1 LQRYLISIAI
11 VFAVGSCTRSAP
23 SPVPNPIHPIAVV
36 ARFDPIILPRRLP
49 DMSTVST
56 LAGSGSSGISDGPAS
71 RAQFIEPTGLA
82 ADRSGVVYVCDRY
95 GQRIRRVARD
105 GTVTTI
111 AGGGEPFAPGLAV
124 APGYVD
130 GPVAIARFNRPTGIA
145 VASDGTLLIAD
156 EGNHV
161 IRMIRN
167 GVVSTYAGIQ
177 AEVGHK
183 DGSRREAT
191 FAAPTSLTLD
201 RFGNLYVA
209 DYPILRKIAPTGIV
223 NTILTPS
230 PVVSLASTID
240 DGNRTVIIAL
250 KDLFILIDAR
260 TEKLQQQVILRGT
273 ESLEIPGD
281 VGRVAAY
288 DSHTL
293 VYTDTSAQVVRFRTL
308 LNADDYTRP
317 IAGTALQRGYSRGG
331 GYRDG
336 PGAIAEFSNPTGIA
350 ILPSGSIVVS
360 DTGNRRIRLLSPVNV
375 ESAGK
380 EAQLQTELPDE
391 PPAANEFRIVLLG
404 DSYVWTNV
412 GWHESVGGL
421 VADALAKHTQN
432 CGKHVTVYVVRR
444 PGLLP
449 APGFEYIDEVLSSGI
464 ASMVIYQLPQG
475 GNAGYQIRG
484 MIQKSAEALGEVG
497 TKFMVTSFP
506 ESWDIP
512 SESEFYRDS
521 HHDVAD
527 LDRAYQWPKR
537 QEFNAAIKSSGVD
550 AVNGWPTILRVAA
563 SANHPNI
570 YETGDIHFTPYGNR
584 LVADQLIEHLEAEK
598 PWGACPK

>member
-1 LQRYLISIAI
+1 MLAF
-11 VFAVGSCTRSAP
+11 VSCARPAP
-23 SPVPNPIHPIAVV
+23 QSLPNPLHPIATV
-36 ARFDPIILPRRLP
+36 ARFNPIVLSRRLP

-56 LAGSGSSGISDGPAS
+56 LAGSGSSGTADGPAG
-71 RAQFIEPTGLA
+71 RAQFVEPMGLA
-82 ADRSGVVYVCDRY
+82 ADRAGIVYVCDRY
-95 GQRIRRVARD
+95 GQRIRRIGRD

-130 GPVAIARFNRPTGIA
+130 GPGAIARFNRPTGIA
-145 VASDGTLLIAD
+145 VASDGTLFIAD

-161 IRMIRN
+161 IRAIRN
-167 GVVSTYAGIQ
+167 GIVSTYAGIQ
-177 AEVGHK
+177 ADVGHK
-183 DGSRREAT
+183 DGSRLEAT
-191 FAAPTSLTLD
+191 FAAPSALTLD
-201 RFGNLYVA
+201 RYGNLYVA
-209 DYPILRKIAPTGIV
+209 DYPILRKIAPSGIV
-223 NTILTPS
+223 NTILTPG

-250 KDLFILIDAR
+250 KDLFIIIDAR
-260 TEKLQQQVILRGT
+260 TEKLERQVVLSQT
-273 ESLEIPGD
+273 ESREVPGE

-293 VYTDTSAQVVRFRTL
+293 VYTDTLAQIVRFRTL

-317 IAGTALQRGYSRGG
+317 IAGTPLQRGYSRGG

-336 PGAIAEFSNPTGIA
+336 PGATAAFSNPTGIA
-350 ILPSGSIVVS
+350 ILPNGSLVVS
-360 DTGNRRIRLLSPVNV
+360 DTGNRRIRLLSAVNV

-380 EAQLQTELPDE
+380 EAELQTELPDE
-391 PPAANEFRIVLLG
+391 PPAPNEFRIVLLG
-404 DSYVWTNV
+404 DSFVWTNV

-421 VADALAKHTQN
+421 LADALAKRTDR
-432 CGKHVTVYVVRR
+432 CSKHVTVYVVRR

-449 APGFEYIDEVLSSGI
+449 APGFEYIDEVLASGI
-464 ASMVIYQLPQG
+464 ASMVVYQLPQG

-484 MIQKSAEALGEVG
+484 MIQKSARALSDVG

-512 SESEFYRDS
+512 SESEFYREAHWDL
-521 HHDVAD
+521 AD

-537 QEFNAAIKSSGVD
+537 REFNAAITSSGVD

-570 YETGDIHFTPYGNR
+570 FETGDIHFTPYGNR